1 MTKIIA
7 ERGTGKT
14 RKLMLA
20 AKENNGVLVCAN
32 PQAMGS
38 KALAYGMTGFDIISY
53 KDYLSVS
60 YDNTKKVY
68 IDELEE
74 FLVFTIGDDNFD
86 GYSLTI
92 GD

>member
-14 RKLMLA
+14 KKLMLVT
-20 AKENNGVLVCAN
+20 KENHGILVCAN
-32 PQAMGS
+32 PQAMHS
-38 KALAYGMTGFDIISY
+38 KALAYGITGFDIISY
-53 KDYLSVS
+53 KDYLDKS
-60 YDNTKKVY
+60 YDNDKKIY

-74 FLVFTIGDDNFD
+74 FINFIINDNNFD
-86 GYSLTI
+86 GYSMTI